1 MVVLKYFMHLFYLCL
16 KVTLE
21 DTYRN
26 GFADFVMLPTTNFE
40 NSGDTID
47 YADIVQIQNVKDPN
61 SYLNI

>member
-1 MVVLKYFMHLFYLCL
+1 VSSDTYLNLNPSKLAKENGCTE
-16 KVTLE
+16 VTLE

-47 YADIVQIQNVKDPN
+47 YADIV
-61 SYLNI
+61 